1 MTKKVCL
8 VIGAGAGIGGSV
20 GMKFAREGY
29 HAALCRRSDAEGLD
43 KLVSDIEAQGGSAS
57 GHLVNAVQ
65 EGAIEQLVEEA
76 EQIGPVDVVLF
87 NLGAQIE
94 QYDVHGSY
102 LLRFLHQLFDGALL
116 HRIHKVARGRTSLG
130 LDVTDQLVQSLC
142 VTASTQGGV
151 IPLPGEFHSDA
162 AADAGSRADNQ
173 THFFCHHS
181 LPGVAACQTRIFC
194 CSINCSISASL

>member
-76 EQIGPVDVVLF
+76 EQILPESDC
-87 NLGAQIE
+87 Q
-94 QYDVHGSY
+94 S
-102 LLRFLHQLFDGALL
+102 
-116 HRIHKVARGRTSLG
+116 GRP
-130 LDVTDQLVQSLC
+130 D
-142 VTASTQGGV
+142 
-151 IPLPGEFHSDA
+151 
-162 AADAGSRADNQ
+162 
-173 THFFCHHS
+173 
-181 LPGVAACQTRIFC
+181 
-194 CSINCSISASL
+194 

>member
-29 HAALCRRSDAEGLD
+29 HAALCRRSDTEGLD

-76 EQIGPVDVVLF
+76 EQIGAC
-87 NLGAQIE
+87 GGCA
-94 QYDVHGSY
+94 
-102 LLRFLHQLFDGALL
+102 
-116 HRIHKVARGRTSLG
+116 
-130 LDVTDQLVQSLC
+130 VQSGCPDWQSL
-142 VTASTQGGV
+142 
-151 IPLPGEFHSDA
+151 
-162 AADAGSRADNQ
+162 AGSNRPED
-173 THFFCHHS
+173 
-181 LPGVAACQTRIFC
+181 L
-194 CSINCSISASL
+194 